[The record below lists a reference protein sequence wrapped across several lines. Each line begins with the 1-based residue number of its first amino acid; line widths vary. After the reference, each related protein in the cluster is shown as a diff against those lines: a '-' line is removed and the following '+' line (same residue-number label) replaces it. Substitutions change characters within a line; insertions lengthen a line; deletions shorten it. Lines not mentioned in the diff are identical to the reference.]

1 MDDAIAVI
9 LAAGKGT
16 RMKVDDPKVLVK
28 VLGRPMI
35 HFVLDAVFASGISRA
50 VVIVGY
56 RADDVRKEL
65 SQRPDAARIAFAEQR
80 EQKGTGHAVMM
91 AAEQLAGHAGPIV
104 VVTGDS
110 PLVQPT
116 SLKTLLEIFR
126 RDQPGCIL
134 GTLHKENPT
143 GLGRI
148 VRDARGEFVGIV
160 EEKDASDEQRKV
172 TEVNMSTYVFD
183 GPALLAALPK
193 LGNNNRQGE
202 FYITDCPAILKAEG
216 RAIRAEPVLK
226 ACEALSINNWDEL
239 RVVEEEMRKLG
250 YKS

>member
-1 MDDAIAVI
+1 MDEAVAVI

-28 VLGRPMI
+28 VLGRAMV
-35 HFVLDAVFASGISRA
+35 HYVLDAVFASGIARA
-50 VVIVGY
+50 IVIVGY
-56 RADDVRKEL
+56 RAEDVRKEL
-65 SQRPDAARIAFAEQR
+65 SQRGDVARISFAEQL

-91 AAEQLAGHAGPIV
+91 AAEQLAGHSGPVV

-110 PLVQPT
+110 PLVQVS
-116 SLKTLLEIFR
+116 SLKKLLEIFH
-126 RDQPGCIL
+126 RDRPGCIL
-134 GTLHKENPT
+134 GTLHKKNPT

-148 VRDARGEFVGIV
+148 VRSAAGEFVGIV
-160 EEKDASDEQRKV
+160 EERDATDEQREL

-202 FYITDCPAILKAEG
+202 FYITDSPAILKAAG
-216 RAIRAEPVLK
+216 RAIRAEPVLQP
-226 ACEALSINNWDEL
+226 CEALSINNWDEL
-239 RVVEEEMRKLG
+239 RVVEDGMRKLG
-250 YKS
+250 YV